1 MTLRELIECV
11 TTKGFF
17 NKTVT
22 QLQILHGDHPDTQQ
36 VIRKYRN
43 VVDQMLDLPGDDR
56 LNDHTIVIDSGVDAA
71 NNEYIKVYLRCG
83 QDNTWGVDF
92 IDWNELIDLPIQDKI
107 SNELSG
113 MLAHILYELT
123 WWGFTRES
131 VNQQRT
137 ELENVSKDNIV
148 EFNLNELDNNN

>member
-22 QLQILHGDHPDTQQ
+22 QLQILHGDRPDTQQ

-43 VVDQMLDLPGDDR
+43 VVDQMLDLPGDDK
-56 LNDHTIVIDSGVDAA
+56 LNDHTIVIDTGVDAA

-131 VNQQRT
+131 VNQQRI

>member
-22 QLQILHGDHPDTQQ
+22 QLRILHGDHPDTQQ

-43 VVDQMLDLPGDDR
+43 VVDQMLDLPGDDK
-56 LNDHTIVIDSGVDAA
+56 LHDHTIVIDTGVDAA
-71 NNEYIKVYLRCG
+71 NNEYIKVHLRCG

-131 VNQQRT
+131 VNQQRV
-137 ELENVSKDNIV
+137 ELENISKDNLV
-148 EFNLNELDNNN
+148 EFNLDELDNNN

>member
-43 VVDQMLDLPGDDR
+43 VVDQMLDLPGDDK
-56 LNDHTIVIDSGVDAA
+56 LNDHTIVIDTGVDAA
-71 NNEYIKVYLRCG
+71 NNEYIKVHLRCG

-131 VNQQRT
+131 VNQQRV
-137 ELENVSKDNIV
+137 ELENISKDNLV
-148 EFNLNELDNNN
+148 EFNLDELDNNN

>member
-17 NKTVT
+17 NKTAT

-43 VVDQMLDLPGDDR
+43 VVDQMLDLPGDDK
-56 LNDHTIVIDSGVDAA
+56 LNDHTIVIDTGVDAA

-131 VNQQRT
+131 VNQQRI